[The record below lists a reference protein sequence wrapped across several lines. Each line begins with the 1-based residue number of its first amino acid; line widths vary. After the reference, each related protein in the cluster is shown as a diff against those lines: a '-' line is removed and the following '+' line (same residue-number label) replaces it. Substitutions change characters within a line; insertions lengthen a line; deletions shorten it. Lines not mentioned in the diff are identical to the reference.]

1 MNLFNLHSKKK
12 NVIILGANGMLGHD
26 VVELLMN
33 EQKKARSCIGIVTPL
48 TSKDIDITEQ
58 FALGKYVCKN
68 QIDPPVKYDYVINCI
83 AMTDTKKIE
92 TDAAYRSRAYDVNA
106 LSLKHIA
113 STCTFN
119 KIKLIHI
126 STDYV
131 FSQFSTKDQLP
142 YGGSGTFSVVDAF
155 TELSHEFPVNIYG
168 MQKLIGEKFIKESM
182 KQRQYTILR
191 TSWLYGSNNCKSFVH
206 KFLKNFM
213 SKKKEHDVS
222 YNDIFEFEMTQNEY
236 SIPTRS
242 ETLAYMIL
250 NTIKY
255 NLHGIFAAC
264 GTATSYSSYAVSRKQ
279 WAEEI
284 LKLWLNSKELA
295 KCKIVGVDCDTLAP
309 KFSRM
314 YNECI
319 NRDYQKLYDGIDRD
333 WKQDLYYFLS
343 RHRDSIQ
350 QFIDN

>member
-1 MNLFNLHSKKK
+1 MFNLHSKKK

-26 VVELLMN
+26 VVELLID
-33 EQKKARSCIGIVTPL
+33 EQKKAQSCIGIVTPL
-48 TSKDIDITEQ
+48 TSKDIDITEP
-58 FALGKYVCKN
+58 FALSKHVCRN
-68 QIDPPVKYDYVINCI
+68 RTDPHVKYDYVINCA

-113 STCTFN
+113 NICAIN

-142 YGGSGTFSVVDAF
+142 YGGGGAFSVVDAF
-155 TELSHEFPVNIYG
+155 TELSHEFPVNVYG
-168 MQKLIGEKFIKESM
+168 MQKLIGEKFIKEGM
-182 KQRQYTILR
+182 KQSQYTILR
-191 TSWLYGSNNCKSFVH
+191 TSWLYGAHNCKSFVH

-222 YNDIFEFEMTQNEY
+222 YNDIFEFEMTQNEH
-236 SIPTRS
+236 SIPTSS

-264 GTATSYSSYAVSRKQ
+264 GTAASSGSYAVSRKQ

-284 LKLWLNSKELA
+284 LKLWLNPEEFA

-333 WKQDLYYFLS
+333 WKQDLCCFLL
-343 RHRDSIQ
+343 RHKDSIE
-350 QFIDN
+350 QFINN

>member
-1 MNLFNLHSKKK
+1 MFNLHSKKK

-26 VVELLMN
+26 VVELLID
-33 EQKKARSCIGIVTPL
+33 EQKKAQSCIGIVTPL

-58 FALGKYVCKN
+58 FALNKYVCKN
-68 QIDPPVKYDYVINCI
+68 QIDPPIKYNYVINCA

-92 TDAAYRSRAYDVNA
+92 TDAAYRSRAYDVNT

-182 KQRQYTILR
+182 KQSQYTILR
-191 TSWLYGSNNCKSFVH
+191 TSWLYGAHNCKSFVH
-206 KFLKNFM
+206 KFLKNFI
-213 SKKKEHDVS
+213 SKKKEHDAS

-284 LKLWLNSKELA
+284 LKLWLNPEEFA
-295 KCKIVGVDCDTLAP
+295 KCKIVGVDRDTLAP

-333 WKQDLYYFLS
+333 WKQDLCCFLL
-343 RHRDSIQ
+343 RHKDSIE
-350 QFIDN
+350 QFINN

>member
-1 MNLFNLHSKKK
+1 MFNLYSKKK

-26 VVELLMN
+26 VVELLID
-33 EQKKARSCIGIVTPL
+33 EQKKAQSCIGIVTPL
-48 TSKDIDITEQ
+48 ASKDIDITEP

-68 QIDPPVKYDYVINCI
+68 QIDPPIKYDYIINCT

-92 TDAAYRSRAYDVNA
+92 TDIAYRNKAYDVNA

-113 STCTFN
+113 KTCTLN

-142 YGGSGTFSVVDAF
+142 YSGCSTLFIANAF
-155 TELSHEFPVNIYG
+155 TTLANEFPVNIYG
-168 MQKLIGEKFIKESM
+168 LQKLIGEKFIKENM
-182 KQRQYTILR
+182 KKEQYTILR
-191 TSWLYGSNNCKSFVH
+191 TSWLYGAHNCKSFIH
-206 KFLKNFM
+206 KFLKNFI
-213 SKKKEHDVS
+213 SKKKEHDAS

-255 NLHGIFAAC
+255 NLHGTFAAC
-264 GTATSYSSYAVSRKQ
+264 GTAASSSSYAVSRKQ

-284 LKLWLNSKELA
+284 LKFWLNSEEFA
-295 KCKIVGVDCDTLAP
+295 KCKIVGVDRDTLAP

-314 YNECI
+314 YNETGI
-319 NRDYQKLYDGIDRD
+319 RRDYKRLYDGIYCN